1 MRAEIDRAIAAGEVE
16 GLVRALADERSS
28 GIRFAAR
35 RVVETTSENG
45 TLLERTAE
53 LAQRPE
59 TLARQLASILC
70 VHAYVYADAT
80 DLVLDLLSRLVDDED
95 APVRGAAAESAGR
108 LLDAEFAPVLARIE
122 RWRDNPSSSVRHA
135 VLVATA
141 GAARRERPE
150 RAEPLLRWIVP
161 LLNDRDPLVRRSLG
175 PSAVAALLEHYPT
188 VAFEHLVQW
197 STSNDE
203 QVLWN
208 VAMAF
213 TSPAAADVAKK
224 ALIVLR
230 KLSLDERRYVWR
242 AVAAAMWKLG
252 RKRPDVVRPE
262 LERWLEDDERADV
275 ARAALTYL

>member
-16 GLVRALADERSS
+16 GLVRALAGERSS

-35 RVVETTSENG
+35 RVVETTSQDG
-45 TLLERTAE
+45 ALLQRTAE

-59 TLARQLASILC
+59 APARQLASILC
-70 VHAYVYADAT
+70 VHAHADAPGPA
-80 DLVLDLLSRLVDDED
+80 LDLLSRLVDDGE
-95 APVRGAAAESAGR
+95 ASVRDMAAESAGR
-108 LLDAEFAPVLARIE
+108 LLEAEFVHVLARIE
-122 RWRDNPSSSVRHA
+122 RWRDDPSPSVRHA
-135 VLVATA
+135 VLVAVT

-150 RAEPLLRWIVP
+150 RAEPLLRLIAP
-161 LLNDRDPLVRRSLG
+161 LLTDRDPLVRRALG
-175 PSAVAALLEHYPT
+175 PSAVAALLQHYPSL
-188 VAFEHLVQW
+188 AFEHLVQW

-242 AVAAAMWKLG
+242 AVATAMWKLG

-262 LERWLEDDERADV
+262 LARWLEDEERVDI

>member
-16 GLVRALADERSS
+16 GLVRALADERAS

-35 RVVETTSENG
+35 RVVETTSQDG
-45 TLLERTAE
+45 TLLERTVE
-53 LAQRPE
+53 LTQRPE
-59 TLARQLASILC
+59 ALARQLASILC
-70 VHAYVYADAT
+70 VHAYTDAT
-80 DLVLDLLSRLVDDED
+80 DPALDLLSCLVADGD
-95 APVRGAAAESAGR
+95 ASVRDAAAESTGR
-108 LLDAEFAPVLARIE
+108 LLDAEFAHVLACIE
-122 RWRDNPSSSVRHA
+122 RWRDDPSSSVRHA

-150 RAEPLLRWIVP
+150 RAELLLRLIAPLLS
-161 LLNDRDPLVRRSLG
+161 DRAPLVRRSLG
-175 PSAVAALLEHYPT
+175 PSAVAALLQHYPT
-188 VAFEHLVQW
+188 VTFEHLVQW

-242 AVAAAMWKLG
+242 AVATAMWKLG

-262 LERWLEDDERADV
+262 LARWLEDEQRVDV

>member
-1 MRAEIDRAIAAGEVE
+1 MRAEIDRAIAANEVE
-16 GLVRALADERSS
+16 GLVRALAEERPA

-35 RVVETTSENG
+35 RIVETTSQDGE
-45 TLLERTAE
+45 LLERAAE

-59 TLARQLASILC
+59 ALARQLASILC
-70 VHAYVYADAT
+70 AHAYVDAPDPT
-80 DLVLDLLSRLVDDED
+80 LDLLFSLVDDGE
-95 APVRGAAAESAGR
+95 ACVRDAAAESAGR
-108 LLDAEFAPVLARIE
+108 LLDAEFAHVLTRIE
-122 RWRDNPSSSVRHA
+122 RWRDDPSSSVRHA
-135 VLVATA
+135 VLVAVT
-141 GAARRERPE
+141 GAARRECAE
-150 RAEPLLRWIVP
+150 RAEPLLRLIAP
-161 LLNDRDPLVRRSLG
+161 LLNDRNSLVRRALG
-175 PSAVAALLEHYPT
+175 PSAVAALLQHYPAL
-188 VAFEHLVQW
+188 AFEHLVQW

-213 TSPAAADVAKK
+213 TSPAAADLAKK

-242 AVAAAMWKLG
+242 AVATAMWKLG

-262 LERWLEDDERADV
+262 LARWLEDEERVGV

>member
-1 MRAEIDRAIAAGEVE
+1 MRAEIDRAIAANEVE
-16 GLVRALADERSS
+16 ELVRALAEERSS
-28 GIRFAAR
+28 GIRFAAQR
-35 RVVETTSENG
+35 IVDTALQDGV
-45 TLLERTAE
+45 LLERTTE

-59 TLARQLASILC
+59 PSARQLAAILC
-70 VHAYVYADAT
+70 AHVYAEAPDPAL
-80 DLVLDLLSRLVDDED
+80 DLVVGLIDDEE
-95 APVRGAAAESAGR
+95 ASVRDAAAESAGR
-108 LLDAEFAPVLARIE
+108 LLDAEFAHVFPRLE
-122 RWRDNPSSSVRHA
+122 RWRDGSSSSVRRA
-135 VLVATA
+135 VLVAAA
-141 GAARRERPE
+141 GAARRERTE
-150 RAEPLLRWIVP
+150 RADPLLRLIAP

-175 PSAVAALLEHYPT
+175 PSAVAALLQHYPT
-188 VAFEHLVQW
+188 LTFEHLVQW

-242 AVAAAMWKLG
+242 AVATAMWKLG

-262 LERWLEDDERADV
+262 LARWLEDEERVDV
-275 ARAALTYL
+275 ARAALTHL